1 METFFKFESASW
13 LTGKIQLL
21 SLKEKGLYIELVARI
36 WHNRGS
42 IRNDF
47 ILSRMLQ
54 IDNNELQK
62 YLETFKSLDIISE
75 NDGILSIK
83 FITEQLQNT
92 EEQRTRLSSYGAI
105 GGRKRRSRK
114 ATLCNNEATLTN
126 SEATLTTCEATLTNC
141 EATLSEGE
149 KHPHVSNDTAAS
161 CKREATLQNAENA
174 DLHAEDR
181 SKEESTK
188 EEININLK
196 KESYVKKKSEEVI
209 TDQPTTG
216 VSTPQRVPSPTRA
229 VQIAEKLYLA
239 YPKKIGMMEGK
250 LEAVKHIKAEYDKGR
265 EYDDIERE
273 LLISIQKYAD
283 AVSSYPP
290 AKKHYI
296 WTMKTFFTA
305 GHYADDP
312 QYWYQGGSVPVPQE
326 NPSFP
331 LPDEFITLPNGKRVR
346 KGVMG

>member
-1 METFFKFESASW
+1 METFFKFESSSW

-21 SLKEKGLYIELVARI
+21 TLQEKGLYIELVARI

-47 ILSRMLQ
+47 ILSRMLK
-54 IDNNELQK
+54 IGNNELQK
-62 YLETFKSLDIISE
+62 YLETFKTLDIISE

-126 SEATLTTCEATLTNC
+126 C

-149 KHPHVSNDTAAS
+149 KHPHVSNDTAVS

-174 DLHAEDR
+174 DLHAEDS
-181 SKEESTK
+181 SKEERTK
-188 EEININLK
+188 EEININIKKEMLK
-196 KESYVKKKSEEVI
+196 KKREEN
-209 TDQPTTG
+209 TDQLTTG
-216 VSTPQRVPSPTRA
+216 VSTPQRVPSPQRA
-229 VQIAEKLYLA
+229 VRITEKLYQA
-239 YPKKIGMMEGK
+239 YPKKFGMIEGK
-250 LEAVKHIKAEYDKGR
+250 MAALEYIKREYDKGR

-273 LLISIQKYAD
+273 LLTIIQKYAD
-283 AVSSYPP
+283 AVENYPP
-290 AKKHYI
+290 DKKNFI
-296 WTMKTFFTA
+296 WSMKTFFTA

-312 QYWYQGGSVPVPQE
+312 LFWERGDRPPVQPE
-326 NPSFP
+326 NPIRN
-331 LPDEFITLPNGKRVR
+331 DEYIILPNGKRVR